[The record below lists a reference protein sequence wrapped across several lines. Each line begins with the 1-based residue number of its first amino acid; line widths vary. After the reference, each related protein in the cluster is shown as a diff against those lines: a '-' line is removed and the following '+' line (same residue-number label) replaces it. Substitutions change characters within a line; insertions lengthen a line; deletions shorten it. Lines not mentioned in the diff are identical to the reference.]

1 MIICAD
7 AHLAE
12 PTLFD
17 NHDIDDWA
25 QEYREKNQEF
35 FDYNIDEWADK
46 MKETIGVDRQ
56 LLNFYGPD
64 MGLMYN
70 TPAELA
76 VKIMRIFND
85 RMLALS
91 KKYHQFDCNIWLAVQ
106 DTQASY
112 QELIRLEGQQ
122 YFGVHFGEQIPWG
135 FIQDSAP
142 IFDYLGQHRI
152 PIYLHFA
159 NGLDELPLEKEILN
173 PLYIRLKQAFP
184 DPWQN
189 YQIAIM
195 SLIETGYFERWPD
208 ARVIQAEQGIAFIEQ
223 FCATAQL
230 NGFKDPLPYLK
241 KHFWFTI
248 EIEDR
253 KFISQAN
260 FIGWDRLLFA
270 TDWPHTNDAGG
281 QHRYQDAAYANRML
295 AKEYINQH
303 QYDLITHQNYLKLRT
318 RS

>member
-17 NHDIDDWA
+17 NHDMDDWA
-25 QEYREKNQEF
+25 LEYQEKNQPV

-91 KKYHQFDCNIWLAVQ
+91 KKYHQFDCNIWLALQ
-106 DTQASY
+106 DPEASY
-112 QELIRLEGQQ
+112 NELIRLNNTE

-135 FIQDSAP
+135 FIQDSEP
-142 IFDYLGQHRI
+142 IFNYLGQHRI

-159 NGLDELPLEKEILN
+159 NGLDKIPHWRKITD
-173 PLYIRLKQAFP
+173 PLYARLKEAFP

-195 SLIETGYFERWPD
+195 SLIETGYFERYPE
-208 ARVIQAEQGIAFIEQ
+208 ARVIQAEQGIEFIEQ
-223 FCATAQL
+223 FCTTARL

-248 EIEDR
+248 EIEER
-253 KFISQAN
+253 KFMSQAN

-270 TDWPHTNDAGG
+270 TDWPHGGDLGGQNRYNDAS
-281 QHRYQDAAYANRML
+281 YVNRML
-295 AKEYINQH
+295 DRNFINQH

>member
-17 NHDIDDWA
+17 NHGLDNWA
-25 QEYREKNQEF
+25 EEYQEKNQKF
-35 FDYNIDEWADK
+35 FDYDIDQWSAT

-64 MGLMYN
+64 MGLIY
-70 TPAELA
+70 TTDPTLA
-76 VKIMRIFND
+76 VQIMQIFND

-91 KKYHQFDCNIWLAVQ
+91 KKYSQFDCNIWLACQ
-106 DTQASY
+106 DPQASY
-112 QELIRLEGQQ
+112 DELLRLEGQE

-135 FIQDSAP
+135 FIQDCQA
-142 IFDYLGQHRI
+142 IFDYLGQRKI

-159 NGLDELPLEKEILN
+159 NGLDELPHCDKIN
-173 PLYIRLKQAFP
+173 DPLYHQLKQAFP

-195 SLIETGYFERWPD
+195 SLIETGYFDRWPD

-223 FCATAQL
+223 FCTTAQL

-270 TDWPHTNDAGG
+270 TDWPHQEDAGG
-281 QHRYQDAAYANRML
+281 QHRYNDADYVERML
-295 AKEYINQH
+295 GREFINQT
-303 QYDLITHQNYLKLRT
+303 QYDLITHQNYLKLYNRT
-318 RS
+318 